1 MVPDRLFER
10 PEKRYA
16 EDETAPR
23 VAVRRHRG
31 KYLDG
36 EIIVRLNG
44 QWRRDGEVARA
55 VVSRLQAN
63 GLVPEGT
70 VWVAVREGW
79 VTLKG
84 QVDWEHQRMAAAAAA
99 RGLTGVRGVI
109 NSLDVTPYPP
119 KESVSEL
126 AASRVKAGQ
135 ASPE

>member
-1 MVPDRLFER
+1 MVPDPLFER
-10 PEKRYA
+10 REKRYT

-23 VAVRRHRG
+23 VAVRRHLG

-55 VVSRLQAN
+55 VVSRLQAS

-84 QVDWEHQRMAAAAAA
+84 QVDWDYQRMAAAAAA

-119 KESVSEL
+119 KGSVSEL
-126 AASRVKAGQ
+126 AASRVKAG
-135 ASPE
+135 